1 MAAKIFA
8 LLALLALSVSATTA
22 VIIPQCSL
30 AASAATIPQFLSPIA
45 AVGYENPIVQSYR
58 LQHALAARNLQSSA
72 IALQQQAAL
81 LQQQSLAHLIEQS
94 IVAQQQRVLSPFSQ
108 LGLANPA
115 AYLQQ
120 QMSLPFNQLAAVNP
134 AAYLQQQLL
143 PFNQL
148 SSRELRRILAA
159 ATAADIQPT
168 CCGSPRRLLAATA
181 ARQPTCFDES
191 CSLLAATHRWFCHLL
206 SSL

>member
-45 AVGYENPIVQSYR
+45 A
-58 LQHALAARNLQSSA
+58 
-72 IALQQQAAL
+72 L
-81 LQQQSLAHLIEQS
+81 LQQQSLAHLIAQS
-94 IVAQQQRVLSPFSQ
+94 IVAQQQQRVLSPFSQ

-134 AAYLQQQLL
+134 AVYLQQQLL

-148 SSRELRRILAA
+148 AVANSVAFSQQQQLQTFNPLAVAHPA
-159 ATAADIQPT
+159 AFWQQQQLVNQLALTSPAAFLQQPIV
-168 CCGSPRRLLAATA
+168 GSAI
-181 ARQPTCFDES
+181 F
-191 CSLLAATHRWFCHLL
+191 
-206 SSL
+206 

>member
-58 LQHALAARNLQSSA
+58 LQHALAASNLQSSA

-81 LQQQSLAHLIEQS
+81 LQQQSLAHLIAQS
-94 IVAQQQRVLSPFSQ
+94 IVAQQQQRVLSPFSQ

-115 AYLQQ
+115 AYLQH
-120 QMSLPFNQLAAVNP
+120 S
-134 AAYLQQQLL
+134 
-143 PFNQL
+143 
-148 SSRELRRILAA
+148 
-159 ATAADIQPT
+159 T
-168 CCGSPRRLLAATA
+168 
-181 ARQPTCFDES
+181 
-191 CSLLAATHRWFCHLL
+191 HLL
-206 SSL
+206 WLTPPPSGSNSSSSTNLL

>member
-58 LQHALAARNLQSSA
+58 LQHALAASNLQSSA

-81 LQQQSLAHLIEQS
+81 LQQQSLAHLIAQS
-94 IVAQQQRVLSPFSQ
+94 IVAQQQQHVTPIQ
-108 LGLANPA
+108 PA
-115 AYLQQ
+115 CRGEPRCL
-120 QMSLPFNQLAAVNP
+120 LAAATASIQP
-134 AAYLQQQLL
+134 T
-143 PFNQL
+143 
-148 SSRELRRILAA
+148 SSCELRRILAA

>member
-58 LQHALAARNLQSSA
+58 LQHALAASNLQSSA

-81 LQQQSLAHLIEQS
+81 LQQQSLAHLIAQS

-115 AYLQQ
+115 ANLQQ

-134 AAYLQQQLL
+134 RCLL
-143 PFNQL
+143 ATATASIQPT

-181 ARQPTCFDES
+181 ARQPTCSDES
-191 CSLLAATHRWFCHLL
+191 CSLLAATNRWFCHLL

>member
-58 LQHALAARNLQSSA
+58 LQHALAASNLQSSE
-72 IALQQQAAL
+72 INLQQQATL
-81 LQQQSLAHLIEQS
+81 LQQQSLAHLTVQS
-94 IVAQQQRVLSPFSQ
+94 TMAQQQRVLSPFSQ
-108 LGLANPA
+108 LALQNPT

-120 QMSLPFNQLAAVNP
+120 QMFLTFN
-134 AAYLQQQLL
+134 
-143 PFNQL
+143 
-148 SSRELRRILAA
+148 
-159 ATAADIQPT
+159 
-168 CCGSPRRLLAATA
+168 
-181 ARQPTCFDES
+181 
-191 CSLLAATHRWFCHLL
+191 
-206 SSL
+206 